1 VSLQISI
8 RQSADVTILELSGK
22 ATMEGDS
29 DKLDRRLKELV
40 ANGVRNLLLN
50 LEGLSQVDS
59 SGIAVI
65 IKAYVCLRDY
75 GGELKLL
82 CPCGR
87 VLEVLTLFRLPEIIP
102 TFDDETPALAGFGQE
117 RSYAAN
123 H

>member
-1 VSLQISI
+1 M
-8 RQSADVTILELSGK
+8 DDESGK
-22 ATMEGDS
+22 
-29 DKLDRRLKELV
+29 LDHRLKELV

-50 LEGLSQVDS
+50 LAGLTQVDS
-59 SGIAVI
+59 SGVAVI
-65 IKAYVCLRDY
+65 IKAYVCLRDR

-102 TFDDETPALAGFGQE
+102 SFDDETEALASFRPE

-123 H
+123 T

>member
-1 VSLQISI
+1 MSLQISI

-59 SGIAVI
+59 SGIAII

-75 GGELKLL
+75 GGELRLV

-87 VLEVLTLFRLPEIIP
+87 VLDVLTLFRLPEIIP
-102 TFDDETPALAGFGQE
+102 SFDDETQALASFRPEQ
-117 RSYAAN
+117 SYAAN
-123 H
+123 P

>member
-1 VSLQISI
+1 MDDES
-8 RQSADVTILELSGK
+8 E
-22 ATMEGDS
+22 
-29 DKLDRRLKELV
+29 KLDRHLKELV

-50 LEGLSQVDS
+50 LAGLTQVDS
-59 SGIAVI
+59 SGVAVI
-65 IKAYVCLRDY
+65 IKAFVCLRDC

-102 TFDDETPALAGFGQE
+102 SFDDETQALASFRPE

-123 H
+123 P